1 MSDPRSS
8 RRRPIAGWHEA
19 IIKAGVDAF
28 KQDLARR
35 MHHPTAA
42 EVNAI
47 RMHLESAC
55 KMSLEDRASYVLA
68 AVARTYGLM
77 DPEASR

>member
-1 MSDPRSS
+1 M
-8 RRRPIAGWHEA
+8 RRRIPPGIASARAVE
-19 IIKAGVDAF
+19 AF

-42 EVNAI
+42 EVNQI

-55 KMSLEDRASYVLA
+55 KMSLDDRAPYLLA

-77 DPEASR
+77 DPEARA

>member
-1 MSDPRSS
+1 M
-8 RRRPIAGWHEA
+8 RRRIPPGIASACAVEA
-19 IIKAGVDAF
+19 YR
-28 KQDLARR
+28 QDLARR

-55 KMSLEDRASYVLA
+55 KMSLDDRAPYLLA

-77 DPEASR
+77 DPEARV